1 MSFAVIFT
9 LYCSFSAALSWEMG
23 IKHTLLRFR
32 TSLPIPRFLSKTPK
46 STATWP
52 MTVLSFSKSNE
63 SMFMLWWLSPS
74 SFSYIWVDRGIPM
87 YSEPSTTIRWFSFF
101 SNTFSEE
108 ASESS
113 TGRCHGDRC
122 CCAGWTWKRATH
134 KKRVSHHAYV
144 GRKSREVDA
153 RKSRRHL
160 GMHTAFEKRYKSS
173 SDPRSSRH
181 LTYPTIS
188 SDLPNL
194 RQIRVCSA
202 SLSLPKSSTIAAN
215 VRHGKKK
222 NGTRL
227 YVFLSSLLVVL
238 ENAEIR
244 CGCALVSDG
253 SFQNMREKHPCR
265 PATQL
270 RIIPKSTWP
279 FRNSLQNRPRQLR
292 WLPVRKALRWN
303 PWQVSKHPHWYIPR
317 LLSQNVIKALPVSLF
332 SPSLHL
338 SAQSAF
344 LQNLGHSTPWVLLF
358 EKNRND
364 YRGLFPSLFLHLF
377 PPKEHSY

>member
-181 LTYPTIS
+181 LTSPTIS

-215 VRHGKKK
+215 VRHKKK
-222 NGTRL
+222 EWNTSMCL
-227 YVFLSSLLVVL
+227 PVVFACRSWKCRNKMWMRPGVWRESLKHEREASMLSSDPTSHYSKVYLAVQ
-238 ENAEIR
+238 EE
-244 CGCALVSDG
+244 S
-253 SFQNMREKHPCR
+253 
-265 PATQL
+265 
-270 RIIPKSTWP
+270 PKS
-279 FRNSLQNRPRQLR
+279 
-292 WLPVRKALRWN
+292 KAL
-303 PWQVSKHPHWYIPR
+303 
-317 LLSQNVIKALPVSLF
+317 
-332 SPSLHL
+332 
-338 SAQSAF
+338 
-344 LQNLGHSTPWVLLF
+344 T
-358 EKNRND
+358 
-364 YRGLFPSLFLHLF
+364 
-377 PPKEHSY
+377 